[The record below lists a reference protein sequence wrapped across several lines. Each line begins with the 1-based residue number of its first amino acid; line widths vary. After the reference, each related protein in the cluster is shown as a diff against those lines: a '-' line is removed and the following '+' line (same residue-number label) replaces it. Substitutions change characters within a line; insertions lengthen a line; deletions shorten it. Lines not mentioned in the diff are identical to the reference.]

1 MVVNIVQKEGKH
13 QKKDY
18 SKGNKRRDADVKKQ
32 IFFSFLIVTVILISG
47 CIDTPFFSSKI
58 TYEESAVQ
66 LSYKISYGY
75 HVNLSGTGIA
85 TVHYTEY
92 IPHSL
97 NGTVYFVTTHP
108 AQEIEKK
115 ENKNE
120 WVSWNQS
127 INDSSNQSFSVTAHI
142 IQEPIIISDLT
153 GESSL
158 TIEEIHR
165 NYPNITTSYTQSY
178 GNDTHTII
186 NPDHPRIYEQAETLK
201 NTASSRNAFLLGKQ
215 IFSWL
220 KNHTTY
226 TLHMNNQPQPAVTT
240 YEKGTGDCDDLT
252 YLYLSLCRAAGIP
265 SRYVKG
271 YLVNETSAVSHV
283 WAELFVGKELSSTGW
298 IPVECAGTGELNSE
312 IHNHYGLEDVNHL
325 RLLVDDGTNE
335 TFNQLT
341 NPFSVRYEPSLEVT
355 ISRFETIQNYSI
367 LSTGKLIIENNCRTY
382 E

>member
-1 MVVNIVQKEGKH
+1 MQKEGKH

-18 SKGNKRRDADVKKQ
+18 SKGNKRRDTDVTKQ
-32 IFFSFLIVTVILISG
+32 IFFSFFIVTVILISG
-47 CIDTPFFSSKI
+47 CIDTPFFSSRI
-58 TYEESAVQ
+58 TYEESPVQ

-75 HVNLSGTGIA
+75 YVNLSGTGIA

-92 IPHSL
+92 IPRSL

-108 AQEIEKK
+108 AKEIDKK
-115 ENKNE
+115 ENGNE
-120 WVSWNQS
+120 LVIWNQTIS
-127 INDSSNQSFSVTAHI
+127 DLSNQSFSVTAHI
-142 IQEPIIISDLT
+142 IQEPFIISDVS
-153 GESSL
+153 GKSSL

-165 NYPNITTSYTQSY
+165 NHPNITESYSHSL

-186 NPDHPRIYEQAETLK
+186 DPYHPVIHQQAQTLK
-201 NTASSRNAFLLGKQ
+201 NTAGTTNAFLVGKH

-226 TLHMNNQPQPAVTT
+226 TLHMNNQPQPAVIT
-240 YEKGTGDCDDLT
+240 YEKGTGDCDDLS

-265 SRYVKG
+265 SRYIKG
-271 YLVNETSAVSHV
+271 YLINETSAVSHV
-283 WAELFVGKELSSTGW
+283 WAELFVGKDLSSTGW

-335 TFNQLT
+335 TFNRLT
-341 NPFSVRYEPSLEVT
+341 NPFSIRYEPTLEVT

-367 LSTGKLIIENNCRTY
+367 LSTSNLIIEKNTRKY